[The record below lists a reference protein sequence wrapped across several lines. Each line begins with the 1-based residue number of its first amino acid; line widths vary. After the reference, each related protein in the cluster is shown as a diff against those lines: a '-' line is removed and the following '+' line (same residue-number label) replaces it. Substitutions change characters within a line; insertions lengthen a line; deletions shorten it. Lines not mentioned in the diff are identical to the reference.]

1 VHVTVTR
8 VKTADQPIENAAIVA
23 DEMERW
29 LREIEGFRGVLMLAR
44 EGTTLGLT
52 FWSSRELAER
62 HLETRLE
69 FVERMTAIAQVE
81 IEEVLDYELAYGRL
95 GSVEVDISG

>member
-1 VHVTVTR
+1 MHVTVTR

-29 LREIEGFRGVLMLAR
+29 LRELEGFRGFLMLAR

-52 FWSSRELAER
+52 FWSSHELAER
-62 HLETRLE
+62 YREKRQA
-69 FVERMTAIAQVE
+69 FAERMTAIALVE

-95 GSVEVDISG
+95 GAVEVDISG